1 MAHVC
6 FFRLGATP
14 LFVPD
19 STQTFGGAE
28 VRALTFAKGLAKSTH
43 HKVSFAVSHSANLVA
58 YQDGIQVV
66 GMPNRPRGVAR
77 LYGSIRRRL
86 SEDPVPYSGLRRVH
100 ADVVAC
106 LGVHDPTAGV
116 ISAAK
121 HAGMKSVLFLTSSE
135 DVDPVRLTVL
145 DPKERR
151 RQKARDYA
159 LRNAD
164 ELVVQTEFQQVALF
178 ERIGRSATLIRNPAE
193 TSVTPEQVSL
203 PRRHVLWVGRADC
216 DSKRADIC
224 FSMAR
229 RCKDIPFCV
238 VLNDSD
244 SPVGKKLLA
253 DCPANVQV
261 VRHMSLSAIEEL
273 YASATVLI
281 NTSVSEGF
289 PNAFLQAA
297 RFATPVIALNVD
309 PDGMLS
315 RRGCGEMAVS
325 ETRMVELIRT
335 YHRRGPD
342 IERVG
347 DIARQYVVDFHD
359 VGGRVTELS
368 ELIDRLTDRRN
379 MAA

>member
-1 MAHVC
+1 MAHIC

-28 VRALTFAKGLAKSTH
+28 VRALTFARGLARAAH
-43 HKVSFAVSHSANLVA
+43 HQVSFAVSRSAGLA
-58 YQDGIQVV
+58 AIQDGIRVV
-66 GMPNRPRGVAR
+66 GMPPRQRGVAR

-86 SEDPVPYSGLRRVH
+86 SDDPVPYSGLWRIA

-106 LGVHDPTAGV
+106 FGVHDPTAGV
-116 ISAAK
+116 IAAAR
-121 HAGMKSVLFLTSSE
+121 HSGVKSVLFLTSSE
-135 DVDPVRLTVL
+135 DVDAVRLTML
-145 DPKERR
+145 DSKERR

-164 ELVVQTEFQQVALF
+164 EVVVQTEFQQRALF
-178 ERIGRSATLIRNPAE
+178 ERIGRTATLIRNPAE
-193 TSVTPEQVSL
+193 TFVTPEQLSR

-224 FSMAR
+224 FSLAR
-229 RCKDIPFCV
+229 RCKRIPFCV

-244 SPVGKKLLA
+244 SPLGKKLLA
-253 DCPANVQV
+253 DCPPNLQV
-261 VRHMSLSAIEEL
+261 VRHMSLSAIEDL
-273 YASATVLI
+273 YSQATVLI

-315 RRGCGEMAVS
+315 ARGCGEMAVS
-325 ETRMVELIRT
+325 ETRMIELIRT
-335 YHRRGPD
+335 YHRGGPE
-342 IERVG
+342 IERIG
-347 DIARQYVVDFHD
+347 ATARQYVVDFHD
-359 VGGRVTELS
+359 VDDRVAELS
-368 ELIDRLTDRRN
+368 DLVDRLMHRKL
-379 MAA
+379 AA